1 MSEIYHDWVLYNAN
15 IITMDPSRESAE
27 MLGIKGDEFTY
38 IGESQS
44 KILEKAISSWDAE
57 GKTIIPGFIDLHTH
71 LWGEAHVISIDLGSL
86 QTYKDVI
93 EKLETEVKSRKPGEW
108 IFASNWAESKW
119 GDRKEFLK
127 KEDLDAIS
135 PQNPLYAHR
144 EDGHLVVANSLALEK
159 LPIPKSHSG
168 VEKDSSGRLTGVLRD
183 VWLDLSPYYK
193 HLIPESVEKSTYIA
207 ASKGITAVV
216 DNLTIMP
223 ESQQNIMQAYI
234 NLDLAGKLPIRIF
247 LNPTR
252 ELMGEFTKLGI
263 CQNWGSSKVR
273 FSGFK
278 GFFDGALGAQTAL
291 LNFPYQDAE
300 GNGDQFL
307 NEEEL
312 ISQIV
317 FAEKNDYTLCI
328 HAIGDLAIEKL
339 LNCYEK
345 GIKET
350 GKDSSSRQHR
360 IEHAEMVTD
369 DQIQKAKKL
378 GILLSMQPNFLKWE
392 YPGELYEQRL
402 GKKLFMT
409 LNRFATILQHGV
421 KIYFGS
427 DNMPL
432 SPIYGIQQAISF
444 PSTEVKIS
452 VNEAVKAYTINNAQA
467 LFMESKLGSIT
478 VGKYADFVILSKS
491 LLEIEPSQLND
502 ELVEKTFVGGKM
514 AYNSSS

>member
-1 MSEIYHDWVLYNAN
+1 MSEIYYDWVLYNAN

-108 IFASNWAESKW
+108 IFASNWDESKW

-135 PQNPLYAHR
+135 PQNPLYTHR

-193 HLIPESVEKSTYIA
+193 HLIPESIEKSTYIA

-234 NLDLAGKLPIRIF
+234 NLDLEGKLPIRIF

-291 LNFPYQDAE
+291 INLPYQDAE

-317 FAEKNDYTLCI
+317 FAEKND
-328 HAIGDLAIEKL
+328 
-339 LNCYEK
+339 
-345 GIKET
+345 
-350 GKDSSSRQHR
+350 
-360 IEHAEMVTD
+360 
-369 DQIQKAKKL
+369 
-378 GILLSMQPNFLKWE
+378 
-392 YPGELYEQRL
+392 
-402 GKKLFMT
+402 
-409 LNRFATILQHGV
+409 
-421 KIYFGS
+421 
-427 DNMPL
+427 
-432 SPIYGIQQAISF
+432 
-444 PSTEVKIS
+444 
-452 VNEAVKAYTINNAQA
+452 
-467 LFMESKLGSIT
+467 
-478 VGKYADFVILSKS
+478 
-491 LLEIEPSQLND
+491 
-502 ELVEKTFVGGKM
+502 
-514 AYNSSS
+514 